1 MPAMANATF
10 ILTTS
15 TQAASHTAFQ
25 QKRDADP
32 GEDEYPDPKDVD
44 PIRSYT
50 RQQEHAG
57 RDQQYGATNSATNRA
72 IPTPAGSAADCHRKK
87 DRRCGRRME
96 RMPKDS
102 EEAEQSP
109 RNQRSY
115 KRIAVLSCRLC
126 ANASTLFANVPKR
139 KLVALQ

>member
-1 MPAMANATF
+1 
-10 ILTTS
+10 
-15 TQAASHTAFQ
+15 
-25 QKRDADP
+25 
-32 GEDEYPDPKDVD
+32 
-44 PIRSYT
+44 
-50 RQQEHAG
+50 
-57 RDQQYGATNSATNRA
+57 
-72 IPTPAGSAADCHRKK
+72 
-87 DRRCGRRME
+87 ME

-115 KRIAVLSCRLC
+115 KPIAVLSCRLC